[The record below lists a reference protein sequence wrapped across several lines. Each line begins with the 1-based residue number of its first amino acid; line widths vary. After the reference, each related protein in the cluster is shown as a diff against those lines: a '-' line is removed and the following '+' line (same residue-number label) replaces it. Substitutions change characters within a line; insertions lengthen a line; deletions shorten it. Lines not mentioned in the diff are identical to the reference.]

1 MASDSS
7 MDIICDFNVHELT
20 NAVDQARREI
30 STRYD
35 LKSLGITIDQTEDAI
50 TITTPSEYSL
60 NAAFETLLQKV
71 INRKLSPKIL
81 NKKDMEKM
89 GGTTVRYKV
98 ELVKA
103 LDQESAKKVSAVIR
117 EKFPKVKPSIQG
129 QAVRVTSKSRDELQ
143 GVIAMLRTD
152 KVIDLPLQ
160 FTNYR

>member
-20 NAVDQARREI
+20 NAVDQTRREL

-35 LKSLGITIDQTEDAI
+35 LKSLGITVDQGEDAI
-50 TITTPSEYSL
+50 TITAPSEYAL
-60 NAAFETLLQKV
+60 NASFEILLQKV

-98 ELVKA
+98 ELIKA
-103 LDQESAKKVSAVIR
+103 LDQESAKKISAVIR
-117 EKFPKVKPSIQG
+117 EKFPKAKPSIQG
-129 QAVRVTSKSRDELQ
+129 QTIRVSSKSRDELQ
-143 GVIAMLRTD
+143 SVIAMLRTD

>member
-35 LKSLGITIDQTEDAI
+35 LKSLGITIDQTEEAI